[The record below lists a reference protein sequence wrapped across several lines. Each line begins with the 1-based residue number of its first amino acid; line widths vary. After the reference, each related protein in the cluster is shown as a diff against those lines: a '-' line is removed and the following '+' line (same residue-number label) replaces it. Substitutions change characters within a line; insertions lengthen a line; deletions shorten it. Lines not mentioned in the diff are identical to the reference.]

1 MAIIEIE
8 IVEKLSKIIKIDSA
22 SDEDA
27 LEIIR
32 NKYSKQEIVLLPE
45 DLQHIEFKIIS
56 TATHR

>member
-1 MAIIEIE
+1 MAKFEIE

-32 NKYSKQEIVLLPE
+32 NKYSNEEIVLVP
-45 DLQHIEFKIIS
+45 DDFQQVEFKIIS